1 MDSDI
6 TINTRSIFNCL
17 STWFRCTL
25 FCSVLFVTFNAF
37 SEQRTNTKQAPLKIA
52 LPDRISINAAPGE
65 EFQLLVNFLKE
76 YWQIWAI
83 DNHRE
88 ISFSYM
94 PTIKAYESLA
104 NNSIDIVAV
113 THHQNNHSNL
123 LFSIPYAKWKQSV
136 FRRIKRNKSNGIQ
149 IGIYSEDR
157 SALDF
162 LGQHIERYYYQD
174 IDKLLADYEKFD
186 ALYATKPWLLKE
198 KLNEYKMS
206 GNFHV
211 NKNEAPEIFFRFAI
225 NKNNRALMHTIN
237 DSIRSVSKPQAE
249 LWNNKYSKLNKGD
262 ISLTFGSY
270 FTNLTAS
277 EKEFIIDNN
286 LLNFPI
292 QSNGFPPYI
301 ITKNFNHITERGFT
315 IDLFNV
321 ATQRTGIVYK
331 PVYVKN
337 VEQVFSYLEKQK
349 INILPLVELN
359 KEREKIMT
367 FSVPYLKASYSMVY
381 RHSDTIIDGLSGIG
395 SKTIAVVND
404 FNATNLLIEKLPYA
418 SYNTYDSM
426 FAAIS
431 SVSLGESDVFIG
443 DSLISSYLVKEN
455 QLSNLTSQPIINFNN
470 KAQFSFASKLGHD
483 DIISL
488 LNRTIKSISANEYER
503 LYSKWSQSAF
513 HENNAD
519 KQIANAYRNV
529 SYFFA
534 AFMLF
539 GLIIFWIYY
548 RQLRVTKLAQQKIKH
563 ALTIAELAKTEAE
576 KSAQAKI
583 TFLARMSHEIRTPMN
598 GVLGMAEALAFT
610 PLNKEQ
616 NDLLET
622 LQGSAT
628 NLLALLNDVLDFS
641 KMDAGKLTL
650 ESVPVNFHLLC
661 KNIISGFNHIER
673 YKALDINLT
682 IDNKIT
688 HSYLTDPTRLT
699 QVLNNLLSNAIK
711 FTDNGQIDLSVS
723 LVESNIINN
732 NTYDTLYFEV
742 KDTGMGIALDN
753 QKFLFTP
760 FIQADNDITRKFGG
774 TGLGLSICQ
783 EIITAMGS
791 VIEIDSTINQ
801 GSSFHFTLKFK
812 QSNLESTTDN
822 RRNHTRMINATDD
835 NRFKGLRILIAEDNL
850 VNVKVL
856 NAQLE
861 RLNIK
866 ADIAYDGK
874 EALDLHEKEAYDIII
889 SDCHMPNID
898 GFELAQRLTN
908 TPQSRPLWLI
918 AVTADAL
925 SGAAEKCTAA
935 GFDDYMAK
943 PCPQEEITN
952 KLNNAYRQLLKKQ
965 QLDTSP
971 KQVYTLFNVEMLLK
985 NNEDDIELSK
995 SVGQLFIV
1003 SWQKEEKQWLH
1014 ALENN
1019 DHKHIQILAHKL
1031 KGSIRY
1037 FARDEITQTITTISY
1052 QANAKNNNDNDNDIK
1067 LSATLLF
1074 QQLDTLVN
1082 EISTWSLSK
1091 SL

>member
-1 MDSDI
+1 MKDDI
-6 TINTRSIFNCL
+6 ISNTRSLL
-17 STWFRCTL
+17 SYLSVWFKYTL
-25 FCSVLFVTFNAF
+25 FCSVLFINFNLYA
-37 SEQRTNTKQAPLKIA
+37 EQLPNKKQAPLKIA
-52 LPDRISINAAPGE
+52 LPDRSSINAASGE
-65 EFQLLVNFLKE
+65 KFQLLVNFLKE

-94 PTIKAYESLA
+94 PTVKAYKALA
-104 NNSIDIVAV
+104 NNSIDIVAIS
-113 THHQNNHSNL
+113 HHQNNHSNL

-136 FRRIKRNKSNGIQ
+136 FRRIKNNKSNGIQ
-149 IGIYSEDR
+149 IGIYSEDQT
-157 SALDF
+157 ALGF
-162 LGQHIERYYYQD
+162 LDNNIERYYYRD
-174 IDKLLADYEKFD
+174 IDKLLNDYQKFD
-186 ALYATKPWLLKE
+186 ALYATKPWLLKN
-198 KLNEYKMS
+198 KLNKYKMS
-206 GNFHV
+206 GDFHV
-211 NKNEAPEIFFRFAI
+211 NTNEAPEIFFRFAI
-225 NKNNRALMHTIN
+225 SKKNRSLMHSIN
-237 DSIRSVSKPQAE
+237 DGIRSVSQQQAE
-249 LWNNKYSKLNKGD
+249 LWNNKYVDLNKGN
-262 ISLTFGSY
+262 ISLTFGAY
-270 FTNLTAS
+270 FTNLSAS

-286 LLNFPI
+286 LLNFPV
-292 QSNGFPPYI
+292 QSSGFPPYI

-315 IDLFNV
+315 IDLFNIS
-321 ATQRTGIVYK
+321 TQRTGIVYK
-331 PVYVKN
+331 PVYVN
-337 VEQVFSYLEKQK
+337 NIEQVYSYLEQQK
-349 INILPLVELN
+349 IHILPLVEHS
-359 KEREKIMT
+359 KEREKKIN
-367 FSVPYLKASYSMVY
+367 FSEPYLKASYSMIY
-381 RHSDTIIDGLSGIG
+381 RHNDTIIDGLSGIG
-395 SKTIAVVND
+395 SKTISVVND
-404 FNATNLLIEKLPYA
+404 FNVTQLLIEKLPFA
-418 SYNTYDSM
+418 SFNTFDTM
-426 FAAIS
+426 IDAIS

-443 DSLISSYLVKEN
+443 DSLISSYLVKEY

-470 KAQFSFASKLGHD
+470 KAQFSFASKLGND
-483 DIISL
+483 NAISL
-488 LNRTIKSISANEYER
+488 LNRTIKSISANDYQR
-503 LYSKWSQSAF
+503 LYAKWSQSAF

-529 SYFFA
+529 SYFFSA
-534 AFMLF
+534 IMLF

-548 RQLRVTKLAQQKIKH
+548 RQLRVRNLAQQKIKH
-563 ALTIAELAKTEAE
+563 ALAIAESAKTEAE

-610 PLNKEQ
+610 SLNKEQ

-673 YKALDINLT
+673 YKALDINLK
-682 IDNKIT
+682 IDSKIT

-711 FTDNGQIDLSVS
+711 FTDKGQIDLTVTV
-723 LVESNIINN
+723 VESDIINN
-732 NTYDTLYFEV
+732 NTYDTLYFDI
-742 KDTGMGIALDN
+742 KDTGMGIAAN
-753 QKFLFTP
+753 KQAFLFTP
-760 FIQADNDITRKFGG
+760 FIQADDDITRKYGG

-791 VIEIDSTINQ
+791 EIEIDSTINK
-801 GSSFHFTLKFK
+801 GSSFHFTLKLK
-812 QSNLESTTDN
+812 QSNLECPTDN
-822 RRNHTRMINATDD
+822 RRNHSRMINATDD

-874 EALDLHEKEAYDIII
+874 EALDLHNKAAYDIII

-898 GFELAQRLTN
+898 GFELAQTLTKK
-908 TPQSRPLWLI
+908 PQSRPLWLI

-965 QLDTSP
+965 QKSKPT
-971 KQVYTLFNVEMLLK
+971 KNIFTLFNLDTLLK
-985 NNEDDIELSK
+985 NNEHDSELSK
-995 SVGQLFIV
+995 NVGRLFIT
-1003 SWQKEEKQWLH
+1003 SWQKEKQQWLH
-1014 ALENN
+1014 AIENK
-1019 DHKHIQILAHKL
+1019 DYKHIQALAHKL
-1031 KGSIRY
+1031 KGSTRY
-1037 FARDEITQTITTISY
+1037 ISNDKITQNIIEIGQ
-1052 QANAKNNNDNDNDIK
+1052 QANAMNSDDIK
-1067 LSATLLF
+1067 VSVAHLIV
-1074 QQLDTLVN
+1074 QLDILAS
-1082 EISTWSLSK
+1082 EINTWLSPK
-1091 SL
+1091 SF

>member
-1 MDSDI
+1 MKHDI
-6 TINTRSIFNCL
+6 ISNIRSILRYLPAWCKL
-17 STWFRCTL
+17 CL
-25 FCSVLFVTFNAF
+25 FCSLLFINF
-37 SEQRTNTKQAPLKIA
+37 SLHAEQLPNNKQEPLRIA
-52 LPDRISINAAPGE
+52 LPDRSSINAAPGE
-65 EFQLLVNFLKE
+65 QFQLLVNFLKE

-94 PTIKAYESLA
+94 PKIKAFESLA
-104 NNSIDIVAV
+104 NNSIDIVAI
-113 THHQNNHSNL
+113 THHHQNNYSNL

-136 FRRIKRNKSNGIQ
+136 FRRIKSNKTNGIQ
-149 IGIYSEDR
+149 IGIYSEDKT
-157 SALDF
+157 ALDF
-162 LGQHIERYYYQD
+162 LGDNIERYYYQD
-174 IDKLLADYEKFD
+174 IDKLLGDYQKFD
-186 ALYATKPWLLKE
+186 ALYATKSWLLNK
-198 KLNEYKMS
+198 KLHENKMS
-206 GNFHV
+206 GLFYV

-225 NKNNRALMHTIN
+225 NKKNRVLMHTIN
-237 DSIRSVSKPQAE
+237 NGIRSVSKQQAE
-249 LWNNKYSKLNKGD
+249 LWNNKYLELQKGD
-262 ISLTFGSY
+262 ISLTFGAY
-270 FTNLTAS
+270 FTNLSAS
-277 EKEFIIDNN
+277 EKEYIIDH
-286 LLNFPI
+286 NFLYFPV
-292 QSNGFPPYI
+292 QVDGFPPYI

-315 IDLFNV
+315 IDLLDIS
-321 ATQRTGIVYK
+321 TQRTGIVYK

-337 VEQVFSYLEKQK
+337 VEQVFSYLEQQR
-349 INILPLVELN
+349 IHILPLVERN
-359 KEREKIMT
+359 KEREKTIT
-367 FSVPYLKASYSMVY
+367 FSVPYLQASFSMVY
-381 RHSDTIIDGLSGIG
+381 RHNETISDGLSGIG
-395 SKTIAVVND
+395 NKKIAVVND
-404 FNATNLLIEKLPYA
+404 FNVTKLLTEKRPL
-418 SYNTYDSM
+418 SSFNFFDSM
-426 FAAIS
+426 IAAIS

-455 QLSNLTSQPIINFNN
+455 QLSNLTSQPIVNFNN
-470 KAQFSFASKLGHD
+470 NAQFSFASKLGHD
-483 DIISL
+483 DVISL
-488 LNRTIKSISANEYER
+488 LNRTVKSISATDYER
-503 LYSKWSQSAF
+503 LYAKWSQSAF

-534 AFMLF
+534 AIMLF

-548 RQLRVTKLAQQKIKH
+548 RQLRVRNLAQQKIKH
-563 ALTIAELAKTEAE
+563 ALAIAESAKKEAE
-576 KSAQAKI
+576 KSAQEKI

-661 KNIISGFNHIER
+661 KNITSGFNHIER
-673 YKALDINLT
+673 YKSLNINLK
-682 IDNKIT
+682 IDTKIT

-711 FTDNGQIDLSVS
+711 FTEQGQIDLTVNV
-723 LVESNIINN
+723 VESEIVNN
-732 NTYDTLYFEV
+732 KTYDTLQFDV
-742 KDTGMGIALDN
+742 KDTGMGIAKDK
-753 QKFLFTP
+753 QAFLFTP
-760 FIQADNDITRKFGG
+760 FIQADDDITRKYGG

-791 VIEIDSTINQ
+791 EIKIDSTLNQ
-801 GSSFHFTLKFK
+801 GSSFYFTLKFK

-822 RRNHTRMINATDD
+822 RRNHTRLINSTDD
-835 NRFKGLRILIAEDNL
+835 NRFKGLRVLIAEDNL

-861 RLNIK
+861 RLNIT

-898 GFELAQRLTN
+898 GFELAQTLTKK
-908 TPQSRPLWLI
+908 PQSKPLWLI

-952 KLNNAYRQLLKKQ
+952 KLNNAYRQLLNKQ
-965 QLDTSP
+965 QKSKSIKNSFNLFSLDT
-971 KQVYTLFNVEMLLK
+971 LLK
-985 NNEDDIELSK
+985 NNEHDIELGK
-995 SVGQLFIV
+995 NVGRLFIA
-1003 SWQKEEKQWLH
+1003 SWLKEKEQWLS
-1014 ALENN
+1014 AIENN
-1019 DHKHIQILAHKL
+1019 DHKRIQALAHKL
-1031 KGSIRY
+1031 KGSTRY
-1037 FARDEITQTITTISY
+1037 FACDEITIKIIEVSQH
-1052 QANAKNNNDNDNDIK
+1052 AEAKNSDDIK
-1067 LSATLLF
+1067 VAATHLY
-1074 QQLDTLVN
+1074 QQLDILAD
-1082 EISTWSLSK
+1082 EINTWLLYK
-1091 SL
+1091 SF

>member
-1 MDSDI
+1 MDDDI
-6 TINTRSIFNCL
+6 TLNTKNILNSLSI
-17 STWFRCTL
+17 WFRYTL
-25 FCSVLFVTFNAF
+25 FCSVLFATFNAH
-37 SEQRTNTKQAPLKIA
+37 SEQVSNKKQAPLKIA
-52 LPDRISINAAPGE
+52 LPDRSSLNAASGE
-65 EFQLLVNFLKE
+65 KFQLLVNFLKE

-83 DNHRE
+83 DNQRE

-94 PTIKAYESLA
+94 SMDNAYQSLA
-104 NNSIDIVAV
+104 NNSIDIVAI
-113 THHQNNHSNL
+113 TRHQNNRSNL

-136 FRRIKRNKSNGIQ
+136 FRRITSNKNNGIQ
-149 IGIYSEDR
+149 IGIHSEDR
-157 SALDF
+157 NALGF
-162 LGQHIERYYYQD
+162 LGEHIERYYYDD
-174 IDKLLADYEKFD
+174 IDNLFGDYQKFD
-186 ALYATKPWLLKE
+186 ALYSSKPWLLKK
-198 KLNEYKMS
+198 KLNEYKVS
-206 GNFHV
+206 DDFHV
-211 NKNEAPEIFFRFAI
+211 NKNEIPEIFFRFAI

-237 DSIRSVSKPQAE
+237 DSIRSVSLQQAE
-249 LWNNKYSKLNKGD
+249 LWNNKYIELKKGD
-262 ISLTFGSY
+262 ITLTFGSY
-270 FTNLTAS
+270 FTNLSNS
-277 EKEFIIDNN
+277 EKEYIIDHN
-286 LLNFPI
+286 LLYFPV

-315 IDLFNV
+315 IDLFDI

-337 VEQVFSYLEKQK
+337 VEQVLSYLDQQK
-349 INILPLVELN
+349 TNILPLVERN
-359 KEREKIMT
+359 QDREKTMV

-381 RHSDTIIDGLSGIG
+381 RHNDTIIDGLSGIG
-395 SKTIAVVND
+395 SKKIAVVND
-404 FNATNLLIEKLPYA
+404 FNATNLLIEKLPF
-418 SYNTYDSM
+418 SNFNTFDSM
-426 FAAIS
+426 ISAIS

-483 DIISL
+483 EVVSL
-488 LNRTIKSISANEYER
+488 LNRTIKSISAMDYER
-503 LYSKWSQSAF
+503 LYAKWSRSAF

-548 RQLRVTKLAQQKIKH
+548 RQLRVTKLAQKKIKH
-563 ALTIAELAKTEAE
+563 ALSIAESAKTDAE

-610 PLNKEQ
+610 SLNKEQ

-661 KNIISGFNHIER
+661 KNIISGFSHIQH
-673 YKALDINLT
+673 YKLLDINLN
-682 IDNKIT
+682 IDSKIT

-699 QVLNNLLSNAIK
+699 QVLNNLLSNAMK
-711 FTDNGQIDLSVS
+711 FTDNGQIDLTVSV
-723 LVESNIINN
+723 VESNTTNN
-732 NTYDTLYFEV
+732 NTYDTLYFDV
-742 KDTGMGIALDN
+742 KDTGMGIALDK
-753 QKFLFTP
+753 QAFLFTP
-760 FIQADNDITRKFGG
+760 FIQADDDITRKYGG

-791 VIEIDSTINQ
+791 KIEIDSTINQ
-801 GSSFHFTLKFK
+801 GSSFYFTLKLK
-812 QSNLESTTDN
+812 QSNLESATDN
-822 RRNHTRMINATDD
+822 RRKQSRLINATDD
-835 NRFKGLRILIAEDNL
+835 NRFKDLRILIAEDNL

-874 EALDLHEKEAYDIII
+874 EALDLHRKEAYDIII

-898 GFELAQRLTN
+898 GFELAQTLTN
-908 TPQSRPLWLI
+908 KPQDRPLWLI

-965 QLDTSP
+965 QLDNSP
-971 KQVYTLFNVEMLLK
+971 KQTYTLFNLEMLLK
-985 NNEDDIELSK
+985 NNENDIELSK
-995 SVGQLFIV
+995 NVGQLFIV
-1003 SWQKEEKQWLH
+1003 SWQKDEKQWLN
-1014 ALENN
+1014 AIESN

-1037 FARDEITQTITTISY
+1037 FSRDEITQTIIALS
-1052 QANAKNNNDNDNDIK
+1052 QHAKDKKSNDIK
-1067 LSATLLF
+1067 ISATLLY
-1074 QQLDTLVN
+1074 QQLDTLIN
-1082 EISTWSLSK
+1082 EISTWLSSK
-1091 SL
+1091 SF